1 MEPARQE
8 KAGRLEL
15 VTSDDGCVLLD
26 LDHDRLLRLNLVAA
40 EMWTLLSS
48 GRTEPD
54 IVRYLAEK
62 YQVTEE
68 RVAADL
74 SDLMQRIN
82 ELGAA
87 GMTVSRVDDLDSS
100 QFISHPS
107 FPWYGSGPSETVVE
121 PSAFMVAAAFI
132 GLVVFDVVLWLFSM
146 KTMCRC
152 VNRWPRRNSASPFA
166 PAIGPICTAV
176 SRACI
181 WYPSKPACL
190 QRSAVTACLLRS
202 FGIPG
207 VMKIGVRPMPFQA
220 HAWVEVDGSVVNDWP
235 RVKQFYRPLLSN

>member
-1 MEPARQE
+1 MESPRQR
-8 KAGRLEL
+8 KAVRLEL

-48 GRTEPD
+48 GRSEPD
-54 IVRYLAEK
+54 IVRCLAEK
-62 YQVTEE
+62 YQVSEE

-74 SDLMQRIN
+74 SDLMVRIS

-87 GMTVSRVDDLDSS
+87 GMTVSRAYDLDSS

-107 FPWYGSGPSETVVE
+107 FPWYGAAPSEAVEE
-121 PSAFMVAAAFI
+121 PSAFMVAAALM
-132 GLVVFDVVLWLFSM
+132 GLALFDVVLWLFSM

-152 VNRWPRRNSASPFA
+152 VNRWPRRNSVSAFA
-166 PAIGPICTAV
+166 PPIGPICTAV
-176 SRACI
+176 SRACV

-235 RVKQFYRPLLSN
+235 RVKQFYRPVLSN